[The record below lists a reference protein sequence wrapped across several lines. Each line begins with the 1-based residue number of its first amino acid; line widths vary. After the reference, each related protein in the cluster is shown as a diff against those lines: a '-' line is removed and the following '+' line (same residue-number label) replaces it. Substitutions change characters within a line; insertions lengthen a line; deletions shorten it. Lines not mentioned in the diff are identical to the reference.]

1 MVAHRITKL
10 VNPLIS
16 LAMGDLYRDVEVYAV
31 AQTEAGLKSSKTRGF
46 LPVESEGFALGGLMK
61 LPMLKAPRP
70 TPRVIVA
77 ANAEHLNMVAFIRGA
92 TFGAEQHC
100 PYFEEFDGNDHCAM
114 HLIGMV
120 ENEPAATLRVRFFAG
135 FAKLERLAVLQ
146 RFRQSG
152 ISTVLMHEAISICRR
167 KGYVK
172 LYGQSQERLVG
183 FYGKHGF
190 QPMHKNAPIVFSDH
204 AYVEIEAD
212 ITPCD
217 EPITIKSD
225 PYLIIRPEGRWDELG
240 VLDRSAARPATNPI

>member
-1 MVAHRITKL
+1 
-10 VNPLIS
+10 
-16 LAMGDLYRDVEVYAV
+16 
-31 AQTEAGLKSSKTRGF
+31 
-46 LPVESEGFALGGLMK
+46 MK
-61 LPMLKAPRP
+61 LPMLKAPLP
-70 TPRVIVA
+70 IPRVIVA

-92 TFGAEQHC
+92 TFGAEQNC

-120 ENEPAATLRVRFFAG
+120 DDEPAATIRVRFFAG

-152 ISTVLMHEAISICRR
+152 ISTALMREAISICRR
-167 KGYVK
+167 KGYLK

-183 FYGKHGF
+183 FYAKHGF
-190 QPMHKNAPIVFSDH
+190 QPMRKNATVVFSDH

-212 ITPCD
+212 IPPYD
-217 EPITIKSD
+217 EPITIQSD